1 MGHPQPATRM
11 RTDNAAA
18 QGFVNGTIKQKRS
31 RTFDRQFWWLKDRE
45 QQLQFHA
52 AWDAGACS
60 LAGYPAKHHTSQHH
74 KAVRPIYLHVD
85 EKSPKTLKE
94 CEAILEARKPTKK
107 VLLAML
113 RYKGL
118 LAAAAA

>member
-1 MGHPQPATRM
+1 MFKGQPRSNLPVRLA
-11 RTDNAAA
+11 
-18 QGFVNGTIKQKRS
+18 VS

-45 QQLQFHA
+45 QQLQFRVV
-52 AWDAGACS
+52 WDAGIYN
-60 LAGYPAKHHTSQHH
+60 LADYPTKHHTSQHH
-74 KAVRPIYLHVD
+74 KAVRPIYLHV
-85 EKSPKTLKE
+85 EGKSPRTLRD

-107 VLLAML
+107 VLLTMM